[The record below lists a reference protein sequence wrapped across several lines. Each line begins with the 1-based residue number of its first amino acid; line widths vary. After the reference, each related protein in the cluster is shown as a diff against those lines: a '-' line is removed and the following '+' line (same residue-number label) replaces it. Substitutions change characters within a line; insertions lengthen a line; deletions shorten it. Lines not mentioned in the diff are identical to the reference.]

1 MTYHAMRTYA
11 FDALSLGQQAT
22 VMRTVMETDIVGFAA
37 VSGDNNPIHLNEDYA
52 ASTRFGQRIAHG
64 MFTASLISAVIGT
77 QMPGPGA
84 VYLSQTLQFMAPV
97 KIGDVVAVVV
107 EVAEKVEKGRRV
119 RLVCRCVVDGKSV
132 LEGEAWVSVPAA
144 RASGPMAKGA

>member
-11 FDALSLGQQAT
+11 FDEVSLGQQET

-84 VYLSQTLQFMAPV
+84 IYLSQTLQFMAPV

-144 RASGPMAKGA
+144 RGAVPIAKGA

>member
-1 MTYHAMRTYA
+1 MTYHMMRTYA
-11 FDALSLGQQAT
+11 FDELSLGQQAT

-37 VSGDNNPIHLNEDYA
+37 VSGDHNPIHLNEDYA

-107 EVAEKVEKGRRV
+107 EVAEKLEKGRRV

-132 LEGEAWVSVPAA
+132 LEGEAWVSVPAGRLA
-144 RASGPMAKGA
+144 GGTAPSS